1 MKSLEDAIALKEI
14 EKTELTRKLFV
25 GGKAKI
31 FPVYRVPL
39 SYLYYNDHNDRI
51 VSWISKYKAENNV
64 SDFDKSNLEEYNDI
78 IEEFLVKSNPK
89 AMTDT
94 KNNIKLIGQQVPGVV
109 LDDGRIV
116 DGNRRFT
123 CLRQLARDDVKYGFI
138 EVVILDK
145 YIGNNEKE
153 VKRLELMLQH
163 GEEKPVDY
171 NPIDRLVG
179 IYTDIVDKRLLTIKE
194 YAISTN
200 TKESIV
206 KSDVEISKIMVE
218 FLEFIGAPKA
228 YFIANDL
235 ELDSPFREMYM
246 AIRTESNPDKIEDIK
261 NILFANI
268 VAKPDKD
275 MTRYLRRIKSIL
287 KDIKLAKPYLDEQ
300 LKYAGEVLD
309 LLNEKEGLQSS
320 LKNIKE
326 NINTVRDNPVVERM
340 QDSTELYRGKVEAIQ
355 IKNKPLNLIENAKT
369 NIREIEPEILDKMSE
384 RQRKLFFETL
394 DEIVD
399 YLTTLKNDYY
409 S

>member
-51 VSWISKYKAENNV
+51 ASWISKYKAEHNV
-64 SDFDKSNLEEYNDI
+64 LDFDKSDLEIYNDI

-123 CLRQLARDDVKYGFI
+123 CLRQLARDDAKYGFI

-194 YAISTN
+194 YATSTN
-200 TKESIV
+200 IKESIV

-246 AIRTESNPDKIEDIK
+246 AIKAESDPDKIEDIK

-275 MTRYLRRIKSIL
+275 MTRYLRRIKSVL
-287 KDIKLAKPYLDEQ
+287 KDIKLAKPYIEEQ

-309 LLNEKEGLQSS
+309 LLNEKEDLQSS

-399 YLTTLKNDYY
+399 YLTTLKSDYY